1 MRAQNW
7 TDIMTLLAVMVTAG
21 KMDKAA
27 ELTTFRNAAINL
39 RDFFAPNIKLT
50 DSFAIDWMAEN
61 GSEIQR
67 QATSVHFDSSV
78 KRLRKN
84 LDNLA
89 NKSEILTTIMKWT
102 LAEVP
107 SGTRGQL
114 RFKSN
119 DMMSEDM
126 LEAA

>member
-7 TDIMTLLAVMVTAG
+7 TDVMTLLAVMVASS

-39 RDFFAPNIKLT
+39 RDVFAPNIKLT
-50 DSFAIDWMAEN
+50 DSFARDWMDEN
-61 GSEIQR
+61 RSDIRR
-67 QATSVHFDSSV
+67 QATSVYFDSSV

-84 LDNLA
+84 LDKLA
-89 NKSEILTTIMKWT
+89 HKSEILTTIMKWT
-102 LAEVP
+102 LSEVP
-107 SGTRGQL
+107 SGMRDQL
-114 RFKSN
+114 RFKSD
-119 DMMSEDM
+119 DMMSEGM